1 MLPSGPSYPLQ
12 NFQRLV
18 VAALHA
24 SRDQVTIT
32 TPYLIPDEELLHSL
46 ETAVL
51 GGVKIRLVV
60 PEKGDQFLVG
70 SAAKAYFSAFLAMGV
85 EIWLY
90 QEGILHAKTMT
101 VDGNLAFL
109 GTSNFDI
116 RSFALNFE
124 LNLILYGEEES
135 ASILAAQEKYIA
147 FSRRLAGEEWSS
159 LSFPVRVLHG
169 ITKLFSPLL

>member
-90 QEGILHAKTMT
+90 QEDPPRQDHDRG
-101 VDGNLAFL
+101 
-109 GTSNFDI
+109 
-116 RSFALNFE
+116 R
-124 LNLILYGEEES
+124 
-135 ASILAAQEKYIA
+135 Q
-147 FSRRLAGEEWSS
+147 SR
-159 LSFPVRVLHG
+159 LSGDEQLRH
-169 ITKLFSPLL
+169 PLLRPELRAEPYPLRRGGISLNPGRPGEIHRFLPEAQGRNGAA